1 MLTEEAQQKKNYL
14 EGIQNQLKQKEE
26 NKTQEEINKNIIDEE
41 EFELIKKK
49 KISKRDYK
57 NQV

>member
-1 MLTEEAQQKKNYL
+1 MLTEGAQQKKNYL

-57 NQV
+57 N

>member
-57 NQV
+57 N